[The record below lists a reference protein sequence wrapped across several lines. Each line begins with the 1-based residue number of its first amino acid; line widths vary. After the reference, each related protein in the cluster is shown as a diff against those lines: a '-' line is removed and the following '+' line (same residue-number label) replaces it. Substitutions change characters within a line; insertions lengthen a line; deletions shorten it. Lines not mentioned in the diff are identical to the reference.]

1 MLHTCHYLSVFF
13 TSNSY
18 HFHACRELNHCNI
31 CSFIGCILD
40 NTKSALLYEY
50 CTRGSL
56 RDVLNNANFQFDWM
70 FRLSFALDAA
80 KGMSYLHSKK
90 FIHGRLKSTT
100 CVIDDQWTLRITG
113 TIQVVIVCLVS
124 SSLVESNVFP
134 PLGVDYGL
142 EALHKHSFKP
152 RCNTFEQVSS

>member
-1 MLHTCHYLSVFF
+1 MLLSWVAGIIHLLTYLNISYSDSMLHTCHYLSVFF

-113 TIQVVIVCLVS
+113 TIHAGCDS
-124 SSLVESNVFP
+124 MFSLEFI
-134 PLGVDYGL
+134 GR
-142 EALHKHSFKP
+142 K
-152 RCNTFEQVSS
+152 